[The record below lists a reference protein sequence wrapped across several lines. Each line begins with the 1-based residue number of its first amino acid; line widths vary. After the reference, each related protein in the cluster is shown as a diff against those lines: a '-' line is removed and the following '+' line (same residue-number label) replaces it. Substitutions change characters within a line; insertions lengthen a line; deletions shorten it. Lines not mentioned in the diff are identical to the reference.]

1 MQLINNQPYVIP
13 LIEGMDQELKK
24 FEVIFHWWRAKLK
37 YEIRR

>member
-1 MQLINNQPYVIP
+1 MQFINNQPFVIP

-24 FEVIFHWWRAKLK
+24 FEVIFQWWRTKLK